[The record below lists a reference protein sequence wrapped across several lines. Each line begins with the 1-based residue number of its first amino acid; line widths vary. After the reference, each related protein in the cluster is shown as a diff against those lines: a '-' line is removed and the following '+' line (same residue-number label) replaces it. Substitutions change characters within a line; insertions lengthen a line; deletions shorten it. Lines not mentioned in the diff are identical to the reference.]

1 MAFENGSK
9 ELEFFKQIQKF
20 SEETKQLGI
29 DIEIR
34 KVKQKYSNEKNRANQ
49 KRQNLM
55 DEISI
60 NDRKDF
66 AGDLSEEIELLIKK
80 IDEQFKFYLDE
91 ILKVGMT
98 RAKLKER
105 IEVFAELSTFIKL
118 NSSPDLIFEHMNNMF
133 GNEHVWKKEFSAEF
147 LNSLRLYTKTPTED
161 GKNRILKQISM
172 LSTSSYRHHNT
183 YSTEL
188 ATLNDSK
195 NNMTYEETIEVYK
208 ELCSKIDD
216 LRTLETFA
224 GIVLNTL
231 EEIKKTI

>member
-20 SEETKQLGI
+20 SDETKKLGI

-34 KVKQKYSNEKNRANQ
+34 KVRQKYSSDPNTANQ

-55 DEISI
+55 DELSL

-66 AGDLSEEIELLIKK
+66 ASDLSEEIKLLIQK
-80 IDEQFKFYLDE
+80 IDKQFNLYLDE
-91 ILKVGMT
+91 ILKVGMN

-105 IEVFAELSTFIKL
+105 IEIFAELSTFIKL

-133 GNEHVWKKEFSAEF
+133 GNEHVWKKEFSTGF
-147 LNSLRLYTKTPTED
+147 LNSLRLYSKTPTED

-172 LSTSSYRHHNT
+172 LSTSSYRHPNT

-195 NNMTYEETIEVYK
+195 KMTYEETTKAYK

-231 EEIKKTI
+231 EEIKRTI